1 MKAIRIGVD
10 IDEVLAPFLPT
21 MTRWRSPQRTLPPRY
36 KYLYRDIYDI
46 SQKESKKLVQDFYET
61 EEFAT
66 MSPIKYSV
74 DAMRELKKG
83 DNKLF
88 IVTGRQEV
96 VRDKTQKWIQEN
108 FPGIFE
114 DIIMTNS
121 FTSNEVPKSTLCKFL
136 HIGLMIDD
144 SMDVCQDCLLH
155 RISAANFVG
164 DPVYPW
170 CEESIISVRSWKS
183 VRDTLIENRET
194 S

>member
-1 MKAIRIGVD
+1 MKAVRIAVD

-21 MTRWRSPQRTLPPRY
+21 MMKWRSPQRTLPPNY

-46 SQKESKKLVQDFYET
+46 SEQESSKLVRDFYES
-61 EEFAT
+61 EDFAT

-83 DNKLF
+83 NKLF
-88 IVTGRQEV
+88 IVTGRQKV
-96 VRDKTQKWIQEN
+96 VRDKTQLWIQDN
-108 FPGIFE
+108 FPGVFE
-114 DIIMTNS
+114 DVIMTNS
-121 FTSNEVPKSTLCKFL
+121 FTNEEISKADVCKLL

-155 RISAANFVG
+155 KISAANFVG
-164 DPVYPW
+164 DPLYPW
-170 CEESIISVRSWKS
+170 CEESIISFRSWKS

>member
-1 MKAIRIGVD
+1 MKAMRIGVD

-21 MTRWRSPQRTLPPRY
+21 MTRWRSPQRTLPSRY

-46 SQKESKKLVQDFYET
+46 SQRESTKLVHDFYESD
-61 EEFAT
+61 EFAT

-96 VRDKTQKWIQEN
+96 VRDKTQMWIQEN

-121 FTSNEVPKSTLCKFL
+121 FTSNEIPKATLCKL
-136 HIGLMIDD
+136 LNIGLMVDD
-144 SMDVCQDCLLH
+144 SMDVCQECLYNE
-155 RISAANFVG
+155 ISAANFIG

-170 CEESIISVRSWKS
+170 CEDSIISLRSWKHL
-183 VRDTLIENRET
+183 TLNE
-194 S
+194 